1 MCFEAPPFPTA
12 AKTAFEVSR
21 YKADGSFG
29 ERGFEGMRRL
39 RGEDWH
45 RMATAAGDSGIVHRM
60 IIFPVAKT
68 STFRHLRVSTTWFP
82 YCSCVATISACGFR
96 STRACTNKNTFAR
109 DTQSSR

>member
-21 YKADGSFG
+21 YKADGSLR

-45 RMATAAGDSGIVHRM
+45 RMATAAGDSDIVHRM
-60 IIFPVAKT
+60 IIFPVAKLPL
-68 STFRHLRVSTTWFP
+68 SNIFQVSIAWF
-82 YCSCVATISACGFR
+82 
-96 STRACTNKNTFAR
+96 
-109 DTQSSR
+109 Q